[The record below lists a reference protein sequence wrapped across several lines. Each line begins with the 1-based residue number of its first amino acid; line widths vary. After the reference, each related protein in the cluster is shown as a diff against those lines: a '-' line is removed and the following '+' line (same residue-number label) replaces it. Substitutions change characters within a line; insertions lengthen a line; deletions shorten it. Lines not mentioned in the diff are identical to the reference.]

1 MKRHGQLFS
10 RILDEANIRQAL
22 HSACLSNGR
31 TSPAK
36 RRAIQNVRANPDAYV
51 QKVRDVLCDY
61 HTSKYSVFPL
71 YDPKLRFIYA
81 LPFEPD
87 RLAHHA
93 LLNVLAPI
101 WDSKFAPFSY
111 ACRKGY
117 GQHKAGILCSAYTR
131 RFKYV
136 AQFDIAQFYV
146 SINHDV
152 LKQVLR
158 RKLKDAKVLA
168 ILDEIIDSISTR
180 DKNLEILYRMKA
192 QGFKHKDIDREIRKL
207 ELSRKRDNGAR
218 AGVPVGSFTSQ
229 WFGNLFMNEN
239 DEFLVQKLGCQAVVR
254 YCDDFLV
261 FSDDK
266 AFLQR
271 VKEAERKYLWEH
283 LHLILSKAEVFPTA
297 QGVDFCGYRFFPKG
311 YALLRKRT
319 AKSQRQQLAFIR
331 RGLASGKLTRKD
343 AQHRLASM
351 DGWLRWAQCHNWKRK
366 NGFYK
371 TKKEVF
377 GGS

>member
-1 MKRHGQLFS
+1 MKRHGQLFQK
-10 RILDEANIRQAL
+10 ILDETNIRQAL
-22 HSACLSNGR
+22 HTACLSNGR

-36 RRAIQNVRANPDAYV
+36 RRAIQNVRANPDEYV
-51 QKVRDVLCDY
+51 QKVRDILCDY

-81 LPFEPD
+81 LPFDPD

-101 WDSKFAPFSY
+101 WDGKFAPFSY

-117 GQHKAGILCSAYTR
+117 GQHKAGLLCSAYTR
-131 RFKYV
+131 RYKYC
-136 AQFDIAQFYV
+136 AQFDISQFYV
-146 SINHDV
+146 SINHEI

-158 RKLKDAKVLA
+158 RKLKDIKVLA

-192 QGFKHKDIDREIRKL
+192 QGFKHKDIEREIRKL
-207 ELSRKRDNGAR
+207 ELSKARDNGAK

-239 DEFLVQKLGCQAVVR
+239 DGFLIQTLGCHAVVR

-261 FSDDK
+261 FSNDK
-266 AFLQR
+266 TFLQR
-271 VKEAERKYLWEH
+271 VKEAEQAYLWKH
-283 LHLILSKAEVFPTA
+283 LHLILSKAEIFPTSH
-297 QGVDFCGYRFFPKG
+297 GVDFCGYRFFPEG
-311 YALLRKRT
+311 YALLRRRT
-319 AKSQRQQLAFIR
+319 AKSQRKQLR
-331 RGLASGKLTRKD
+331 RIQHGLATGRMTHLD

-351 DGWLRWAQCHNWKRK
+351 DGWLRWAQCHNWKMH
-366 NGFYK
+366 NGFYEAK
-371 TKKEVF
+371 SEAF
-377 GGS
+377 RDS